1 MRVRRGEDISVDI
14 EHLDHMVSLGEE
26 LMAVVSSKSLDFGPV
41 WLSKLCLWL
50 LAFGPLDIYKATT
63 TTEEVP
69 GLHIFF
75 HQAQG

>member
-41 WLSKLCLWL
+41 
-50 LAFGPLDIYKATT
+50 
-63 TTEEVP
+63 
-69 GLHIFF
+69 
-75 HQAQG
+75 